1 MDQACLA
8 ERVNLKTTL
17 LARLVCDCHHIQVVL
32 FKEEAAIDEL
42 SVTLEF
48 FFNEQL
54 RYIVHDLWAEVL
66 QFKKLYHWI

>member
-1 MDQACLA
+1 M
-8 ERVNLKTTL
+8 L
-17 LARLVCDCHHIQVVL
+17 L
-32 FKEEAAIDEL
+32 KEEAAIDEL

-66 QFKKLYHWI
+66 QFKKLYHWIWIASVFPVDQLSQEDL